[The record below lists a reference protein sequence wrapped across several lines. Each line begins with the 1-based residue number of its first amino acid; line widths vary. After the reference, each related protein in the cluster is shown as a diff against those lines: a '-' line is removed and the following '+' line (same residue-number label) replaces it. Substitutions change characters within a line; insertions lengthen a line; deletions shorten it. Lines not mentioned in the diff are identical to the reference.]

1 MADFERR
8 LISRATYDTNYEAL
22 VDAGITV
29 EMFERPDSRNVYAYA
44 LQFMHDYRRSVTPR
58 VVREEFPS
66 YKLLD
71 KVEEPLGYCIEK
83 IRTAHGL
90 RLHQAAG
97 DRWADA
103 IQEKNPER
111 ASEILAETV
120 KATSSIQVNGK
131 TVDMA
136 ASARSWM
143 DVWFSRSGKLEI
155 IGMPT
160 GFRTID
166 RATLGLQRG
175 QLITIAGLA
184 GAGKSTL
191 EMLMAQRIQQ
201 AGHSAFFMSFEMSD
215 EEQTGRYVAME
226 IGVNYNDL
234 IMGRITTEKKADA
247 KAKLDELEQRST
259 FALCTDI
266 TRSATISGLE
276 AELRRYDLPDAI
288 FIDGV
293 YMMRDE
299 QTKKS
304 GADWQAMTNITRDM
318 KQLAQRIE
326 RPIVMSTQALVSK
339 TRKVKG
345 GGHKLDMYSPGYSS
359 SFAQDS
365 DVMFGLE
372 YDDGREEER
381 LIRLMKGRHC
391 PKFAMWVE
399 WEWAT
404 SSFGRELGLQE
415 GTLVNVGGDEGDDDY
430 GDDDDA

>member
-1 MADFERR
+1 MADNERR

-22 VDAGITV
+22 IDAGITV
-29 EMFERPDSRNVYAYA
+29 DMFERPDSRDVYAYA
-44 LQFMHDYRRSVTPR
+44 VKFMHEFRRSITPR
-58 VVREEFPS
+58 VLREEFPK

-71 KVEEPLGYCIEK
+71 RVDEPLGYYITKVRKEH
-83 IRTAHGL
+83 AL
-90 RLHQAAG
+90 RLHHAGG

-103 IQEKNPER
+103 LQDKDPDR
-111 ASEILAETV
+111 ASEILAEMV
-120 KATSSIQVNGK
+120 KATNGAQATGK
-131 TVDMA
+131 TVNMA
-136 ASARSWM
+136 TSARSWL
-143 DVWFSRSGKLEI
+143 DVWFARSGKLEI
-155 IGMPT
+155 IGLPT

-166 RATLGLQRG
+166 RATLGLQKG

-191 EMLMAQRIQQ
+191 AMLMAQRIQQ
-201 AGHSAFFMSFEMSD
+201 AGYSAFFMSFEMSE
-215 EEQTGRYVAME
+215 EEQTGRYIAME

-234 IMGRITTEKKADA
+234 IIGRISEEKKAEA
-247 KAKLDELEQRST
+247 KEKLVELEERST

-266 TRSATISGLE
+266 TRSSTISGLE

-304 GADWQAMTNITRDM
+304 GAAWDAMTNITRDM
-318 KQLAQRIE
+318 KQLAQRID
-326 RPIVMSTQALVSK
+326 RNIVMTTQALVSK
-339 TRKVKG
+339 TRKIKG

-365 DVMFGLE
+365 DVMLGLE
-372 YDDGREEER
+372 SDDGRDEER

-415 GTLVNVGGDEGDDDY
+415 GTLVSVGGDDGDDDY